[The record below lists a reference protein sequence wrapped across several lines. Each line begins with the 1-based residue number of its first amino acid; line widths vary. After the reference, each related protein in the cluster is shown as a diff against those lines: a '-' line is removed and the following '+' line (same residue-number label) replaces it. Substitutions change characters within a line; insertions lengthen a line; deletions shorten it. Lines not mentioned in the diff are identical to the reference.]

1 MENQKRIIGYIDNYP
16 EDRTEHYEFLTYML
30 ETHSSYMRRVI
41 SEFYLPDIV
50 YSHQDFTVVEHDFE
64 FPQAEFFLVFNKDTN
79 IVLPANV
86 PVLLIIT
93 DGKASFTTRNVHVIQ
108 EIDLFCCIRD
118 HLISMRFP
126 WWHDFILKRVQEY
139 CDKAIAQLSKPS
151 TNLLTFNPQSN
162 GNK

>member
-1 MENQKRIIGYIDNYP
+1 MAKIAYIDNHP
-16 EDRTEHYEFLTYML
+16 EERNDHYEFLTYML

-50 YSHQDFTVVEHDFE
+50 YSRQDFTVVQHDFE
-64 FPQAEFFLVFNKDTN
+64 FPKAEFFLAFNKDTN
-79 IVLPANV
+79 IVLPSNV

-93 DGKASFTTRNVHVIQ
+93 DEQTSFTPPNVHVIQ
-108 EIDLFCCIRD
+108 EIEFFRCIRD

-151 TNLLTFNPQSN
+151 TNLLTFNPQTN
-162 GNK
+162 GSKQ

>member
-1 MENQKRIIGYIDNYP
+1 MAKIAYIDNYP
-16 EDRTEHYEFLTYML
+16 EDRTEHYEFFKYML
-30 ETHSSYMRRVI
+30 ETHSAYMRRVI

-50 YSHQDFTVVEHDFE
+50 YSRQEFTVVEHDFE
-64 FPQAEFFLVFNKDTN
+64 FPKADFFLVFNKDTN
-79 IVLPANV
+79 IVLPSNV

-93 DGKASFTTRNVHVIQ
+93 DEQTSFTITNVHVIK
-108 EIDLFCCIRD
+108 EIDFFLCIRN

-139 CDKAIAQLSKPS
+139 CDKAIVQLTQSS
-151 TNLLTFNPQSN
+151 TNLLTFNPQTD